1 MNRKFI
7 EVIEAS
13 PVIGAVKSVEGL
25 EKCLKSEVGV
35 IFILF
40 WRSVAISGI
49 LWIGLRLQGRWPWF
63 IWI

>member
-40 WRSVAISGI
+40 GD
-49 LWIGLRLQGRWPWF
+49 LWQYRGYCGSD
-63 IWI
+63 